1 MKQNKIYNFRY
12 YENFFVIILFLVY
25 FLIGSQI
32 FADYGFYID
41 EKFHRAN
48 GFYWL
53 NYLSNFFG
61 FIDLSQI
68 SQLKLNKKK

>member
-32 FADYGFYID
+32 FADYSFYID
-41 EKFHRAN
+41 EKYYKKYAIP
-48 GFYWL
+48 
-53 NYLSNFFG
+53 SNFKKFKELK
-61 FIDLSQI
+61 IDNTIIFDVYKRLD
-68 SQLKLNKKK
+68 

>member
-12 YENFFVIILFLVY
+12 YENFFVIILFFVY

-41 EKFHRAN
+41 EK
-48 GFYWL
+48 Y
-53 NYLSNFFG
+53 Y
-61 FIDLSQI
+61 
-68 SQLKLNKKK
+68 KK

>member
-12 YENFFVIILFLVY
+12 YENFFVIILFFVY

-41 EKFHRAN
+41 EKH
-48 GFYWL
+48 YKK
-53 NYLSNFFG
+53 YDIPYNFKKFKELK
-61 FIDLSQI
+61 IDNTIIFDVYKRLD
-68 SQLKLNKKK
+68 